1 MLLDLRFSFLS
12 GKSVINLHRDREAG
26 FLVLLTAGEAPNFFV
41 PAGDVDDAA
50 D

>member
-12 GKSVINLHRDREAG
+12 GKSIIDPHRDREAE
-26 FLVLLTAGEAPNFFV
+26 FSVLLTDGEAPNFFV